1 MAKKKINDLN
11 MKEWK
16 QYDDIITDSL
26 WIIDKRDKS
35 GNHKGDYH
43 GNFIPQI
50 PNQLIKRYTKKNDWV
65 LDAFLGSGT
74 TLIEC
79 QRLNRNGIGIDIDPD
94 ILSVAKERATT
105 EKGESKLEFING
117 NSATV
122 NLDEVLKKN
131 NIENVQLIMYHP
143 PYWDIIKFN
152 DIDGN
157 IANSKSL
164 DEFLNNFEN
173 VINNTAKH
181 LENDRYLGIV
191 IGDIYKNSEWIPL
204 NSYIT
209 QMMLNKGFLLKSVV
223 VKNIS
228 ETKAKANNKAIWR
241 YRALLGGFYVFNHEY
256 ILIFQKTKK
265 TVI

>member
-79 QRLNRNGIGIDIDPD
+79 QRLNRNGIGIDIDPA

-105 EKGESKLEFING
+105 EK
-117 NSATV
+117 
-122 NLDEVLKKN
+122 
-131 NIENVQLIMYHP
+131 ENQ
-143 PYWDIIKFN
+143 
-152 DIDGN
+152 
-157 IANSKSL
+157 S
-164 DEFLNNFEN
+164 
-173 VINNTAKH
+173 
-181 LENDRYLGIV
+181 
-191 IGDIYKNSEWIPL
+191 
-204 NSYIT
+204 
-209 QMMLNKGFLLKSVV
+209 
-223 VKNIS
+223 
-228 ETKAKANNKAIWR
+228 
-241 YRALLGGFYVFNHEY
+241 
-256 ILIFQKTKK
+256 
-265 TVI
+265 